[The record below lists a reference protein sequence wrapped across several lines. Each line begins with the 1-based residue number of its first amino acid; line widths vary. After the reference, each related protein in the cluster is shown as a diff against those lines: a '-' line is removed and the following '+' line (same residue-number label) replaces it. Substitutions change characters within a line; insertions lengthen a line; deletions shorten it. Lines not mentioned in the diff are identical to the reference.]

1 MKKVGNTSFLFNSTC
16 KQYNTRLVSFLN
28 NMFKQD
34 GFELIDSNSKKYV
47 IGNPTKDKPIVIR
60 FLDQKLMQKLL
71 INPDLYFGE
80 AYMNG
85 SLVIENGTLTD
96 FLDLAFKNIGRGN
109 INSYGAVIKKI
120 KGTFGYLTNLNKI
133 IKSKENVAHHYDISE
148 KLYDLFLDK
157 NRQYSCAYFK
167 NDSDTLEQAQSNK
180 IHHIIK
186 KLNIQPN
193 QKVLDVGSGW
203 GTLALAIAKE
213 TNASVTGITL
223 SENQFEYSQNK
234 AKEMNLSNQ
243 VDFKL
248 IDYRQLN
255 EKFDRIVSVGMF
267 EHVGRNFYR
276 TYFNK
281 VFQLLNEK
289 GIALIHTIGSSMPPR
304 DPQPWIQKYIFPGGY
319 TPSLSE
325 ISKPIEKSGLIVSD
339 IEVLRMHYAHT
350 LRNWKERFLS
360 KKDTVLDMFDEKFFR
375 MWEFYLASCEMAFKW
390 GDQVVF
396 QLQLAKDNSSV
407 PNTRD
412 YIY

>member
-1 MKKVGNTSFLFNSTC
+1 
-16 KQYNTRLVSFLN
+16 
-28 NMFKQD
+28 
-34 GFELIDSNSKKYV
+34 
-47 IGNPTKDKPIVIR
+47 
-60 FLDQKLMQKLL
+60 MQKLL

-80 AYMNG
+80 AYMDG
-85 SLVIENGTLTD
+85 SLVIENGTLTE
-96 FLDLAFKNIGRGN
+96 FLELAFKNIGRGN
-109 INSYGAVIKKI
+109 INSYGAIIKKI
-120 KGTFGYLTNLNKI
+120 RGTFGYLTNLNKI

-148 KLYDLFLDK
+148 KLYDLFLDE

-167 NDSDTLEQAQSNK
+167 NDNDTLEQAQSNK
-180 IHHIIK
+180 IDHIIK

-193 QKVLDVGSGW
+193 QKVLDIGSGW
-203 GTLALAIAKE
+203 GTLALAIAKK

-223 SENQFEYSQNK
+223 SENQFEYSNNK

-255 EKFDRIVSVGMF
+255 EKFDRVVSVGMF
-267 EHVGRNFYR
+267 EHVGRNFYK
-276 TYFNK
+276 TYFNT
-281 VFQLLNEK
+281 VFKLLNEK

-325 ISKPIEKSGLIVSD
+325 VAKPIEKSGLIVSD

-360 KKDTVLDMFDEKFFR
+360 KKDTVLGMFDEKFFR

-396 QLQLAKDNSSV
+396 QLQLSKDNISV

>member
-1 MKKVGNTSFLFNSTC
+1 MSLI
-16 KQYNTRLVSFLN
+16 SFLN
-28 NMFKQD
+28 DLFKED
-34 GFELIDSNSKKYV
+34 GFELVDSNLKKYV
-47 IGNPTKDKPIVIR
+47 IGNPKKEKPIIIKL
-60 FLDQKLMQKLL
+60 LDQKLMQKLL

-80 AYMNG
+80 AYMDG
-85 SLVIENGTLTD
+85 SLVIQNGTLTE
-96 FLDLAFKNIGRGN
+96 FLDLAFKNIGRGD
-109 INSYGAVIKKI
+109 INFYGSVIKKI
-120 KGTFGYLTNLNKI
+120 KGTFRYLTNFNKI
-133 IKSKENVAHHYDISE
+133 VKSKENVAHHYDISE
-148 KLYDLFLDK
+148 KLYDLFLDE

-167 NDSDTLEQAQSNK
+167 NDNDTLEQAQNNK

-193 QKVLDVGSGW
+193 QKVLDIGSGW

-213 TNASVTGITL
+213 TKASVTGITL
-223 SENQFEYSQNK
+223 SENQFEYSKNK

-267 EHVGRNFYR
+267 EHVGRKFYK
-276 TYFNK
+276 TYFNT
-281 VFQLLNEK
+281 VFKLLNEK

-304 DPQPWIQKYIFPGGY
+304 DPQPWITKYIFPGGY

-325 ISKPIEKSGLIVSD
+325 VAKPIENSGLIVSD

-360 KKDTVLDMFDEKFFR
+360 KKDTVLGMFDEKFFR

-396 QLQLAKDNSSV
+396 QFQLSKDNISV

>member
-1 MKKVGNTSFLFNSTC
+1 MK
-16 KQYNTRLVSFLN
+16 LVSFLN
-28 NMFKQD
+28 SLFKHD

-47 IGNPTKDKPIVIR
+47 IGKPSREKPISLKL
-60 FLDQKLMQKLL
+60 LDQKLMQKLL
-71 INPDLYFGE
+71 LYPDLYFGE
-80 AYMNG
+80 AYMDG
-85 SLVIENGTLTD
+85 SLIIENGNITE

-109 INSYGAVIKKI
+109 INSYGAVIKKLR
-120 KGTFGYLTNLNKI
+120 GTYRYLTSFNKI
-133 IKSKENVAHHYDISE
+133 AKSKENVAHHYDISE
-148 KLYDLFLDK
+148 KLYDLFLDE

-167 NDSDTLEQAQSNK
+167 NENDTLEQAQNNK

-193 QKVLDVGSGW
+193 QKVLDIGSGW

-213 TNASVTGITL
+213 TQASVTGITL
-223 SENQFEYSQNK
+223 SENQFEYSKNK
-234 AKEMNLSNQ
+234 AKEMNLSNK

-255 EKFDRIVSVGMF
+255 EKFDRVVSVGMF
-267 EHVGRNFYR
+267 EHVGRKFYR

-281 VFQLLNEK
+281 VFKLLNER

-325 ISKPIEKSGLIVSD
+325 VANPIENSGLIVSD

-360 KKDTVLDMFDEKFFR
+360 KKDIVLDMFDEKFFR

-396 QLQLAKDNSSV
+396 QFQLSKDNSSV

>member
-1 MKKVGNTSFLFNSTC
+1 MSLI
-16 KQYNTRLVSFLN
+16 SFLN
-28 NMFKQD
+28 NLFKQD

-396 QLQLAKDNSSV
+396 QLQLSKDNTSV